1 MLIYVAS
8 IFPQWIAYVLAFAV
22 LVKMLNQYRTDY
34 RQIVSNLAVIIVLV
48 AVGIYMETMINPFII
63 KWVYSLCSFV

>member
-1 MLIYVAS
+1 M
-8 IFPQWIAYVLAFAV
+8 
-22 LVKMLNQYRTDY
+22 KEREN
-34 RQIVSNLAVIIVLV
+34 RQMVSNLAVIVVLV